1 MNTQIAQITQSL
13 AANGCAYITPSDALY
28 DEQDWELMNQV
39 LANSTLPWEKILIGD
54 ADEEN
59 DLYVTRFMTD
69 RDRPRWST
77 MRCRS

>member
-39 LANSTLPWEKILIGD
+39 LANSTLPWEKI
-54 ADEEN
+54 
-59 DLYVTRFMTD
+59 
-69 RDRPRWST
+69 
-77 MRCRS
+77 